1 MKTKQQNPHI
11 IESSSGILN
20 ILCVMDLSLILL
32 HTSCKIYSI
41 PKELKYKAVSLSINN
56 EIQCVALLCLLSRF
70 MTYDP

>member
-32 HTSCKIYSI
+32 QNILNSKRIKIQ
-41 PKELKYKAVSLSINN
+41 AVSLSINN

>member
-41 PKELKYKAVSLSINN
+41 PKELKYKP
-56 EIQCVALLCLLSRF
+56 CLCQ
-70 MTYDP
+70 